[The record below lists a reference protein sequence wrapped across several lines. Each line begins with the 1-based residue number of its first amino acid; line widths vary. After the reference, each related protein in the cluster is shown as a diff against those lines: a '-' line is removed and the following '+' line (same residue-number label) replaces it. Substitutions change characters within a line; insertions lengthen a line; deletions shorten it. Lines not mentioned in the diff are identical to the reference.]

1 MKYGE
6 LNLGQIEA
14 LVNKAGGM
22 DNVLCVLRG
31 DAEMEIK
38 RIKLLSKLRTVE
50 VPAVENFVLTEEV
63 LKEANVYAW
72 DNFRKIFL
80 GKQEQGVTAN
90 RLAIHSLGKNSLDAP
105 IRKELGCGEEITLA
119 HFVHLLKEQSKGQ
132 DGVLLTNG
140 YANIAYIKGN
150 DGNLWAV
157 DAHWDSVRRC
167 WFVSAD
173 SIEYPRI
180 WRAGFQVISCDC

>member
-22 DNVLCVLRG
+22 ENVLCVLRG

-38 RIKLLSKLRTVE
+38 RINLLSKLGIVE
-50 VPAVENFVLTEEV
+50 VPAIENFVLTEEV
-63 LKEANVYAW
+63 IKEANVYAW
-72 DNFRKIFL
+72 GSFREMFFR
-80 GKQEQGVTAN
+80 KQEQGVTAN
-90 RLAIHSLGKNSLDAP
+90 RLAIHSLGKNSLDSP
-105 IRKELGCGEEITLA
+105 IRKELGDNEEITLA
-119 HFVHLLKEQSKGQ
+119 HFVHLLKQQSEGQ

-150 DGNLWAV
+150 NGNLWAV
-157 DAHWDSVRRC
+157 YAYWNSGNRYWSVHASS
-167 WFVSAD
+167 VGIPD
-173 SIEYPRI
+173 D
-180 WRAGFQVISCDC
+180 WRAGCQVISSDC